1 MKSGEKDD
9 GKMRMKAAIIREKD
23 GPFLI
28 EDVEL
33 DEPRGDEMLVRVA
46 ASGFCHTDELARIQA
61 LPVPLPAVLG
71 HEGCGIVE
79 KTGADVR
86 EFSPGD
92 KVAFSFGS
100 CGKCDRCLDGR
111 PTLCESFV
119 TINFGGVQ
127 PDGTSRLS
135 QNGKAISTMFAQSS
149 FAEYAVVNERGAV
162 KVPDGI
168 PLEITGPLGCGIQTG
183 AGAVLNRLRP
193 RPGDS
198 IAVFGCG
205 SVGLSAVMAAKI
217 ANCGKIIAVDRL
229 RSRLEKALE
238 LGATH
243 AVESREPG
251 ETVGDIK
258 ALTGKGA
265 DCSVDATGNGVC
277 TRMALNCTRPGSPT
291 VLIGGGGEMTLNA
304 EMDIMGEAKSLIGVV
319 EGDSNPKLFIPEL
332 IKHYAE
338 GRFPFDRLIA
348 FYDFKEINT
357 AMNDSLSGKVI
368 KAVLTMGN
376 G

>member
-1 MKSGEKDD
+1 MLI
-9 GKMRMKAAIIREKD
+9 KAAIIREKD
-23 GPFLI
+23 GRFSI

-33 DEPRGDEMLVRVA
+33 EEPHDDEMRVKVVGC
-46 ASGFCHTDELARIQA
+46 GFCHTDELARIQA

-79 KTGADVR
+79 KTGARVK
-86 EFSPGD
+86 EFKPGD

-100 CGKCDRCLDGR
+100 CGECERCLEGR

-119 TINFGGVQ
+119 RVNFGGVQ

-135 QNGKAISTMFAQSS
+135 QNGKPISTMFGQSS

-162 KVPDGI
+162 KIPDAI

-183 AGAVLNRLRP
+183 AGAILNRLKP
-193 RPGDS
+193 RPGTN

-217 ANCGKIIAVDRL
+217 ANCGMIIAVDKSQQRL
-229 RSRLEKALE
+229 DKALE

-243 AVESREPG
+243 IVNTTAAP
-251 ETVGDIK
+251 DAPAQII
-258 ALTGKGA
+258 AITGRGA
-265 DCSVDATGNGVC
+265 DSSVDATGNGVC

-291 VLIGGGGEMTLNA
+291 VLIGGGGDMTLNA
-304 EMDIMGEAKSLIGVV
+304 ETDIMGQAKSLIGVV

-332 IKHYAE
+332 IAHYEA
-338 GRFPFDRLIA
+338 GRFPFDKLITY
-348 FYDFKEINT
+348 YDFSEINT
-357 AMNDSLSGKVI
+357 AMDDSLSGKTI
-368 KAVLTMGN
+368 KAILKMG
-376 G
+376 